1 MSSDPYSSGVHQPT
15 LAYYEANAPRFFE
28 DTRDVDLSPLY
39 EPFLSRLPS
48 GAHILDAG
56 CGSGRDSLY
65 FLDNGSYVISFD
77 ASEAMV
83 RLAAKHLGRPV
94 LRLAFDQV
102 GFEERFDGVWAC
114 ASLLHVPRRAMART
128 LSRLASSL
136 KRGGTLYASFRY
148 GDDEVV
154 RKGRLFTDYTE
165 EGFEGLLGALP
176 DLELV
181 RTWQTADLRP
191 HRAGTTWL
199 NTLSRRR

>member
-1 MSSDPYSSGVHQPT
+1 MSSDPYSSWVHRPT

-28 DTRDVDLSPLY
+28 ETCDVDMSPLY

-48 GAHILDAG
+48 EARILDAG

-65 FLDNGSYVISFD
+65 FLDNGYEVTSFD

-83 RLAAKHLGRPV
+83 RLATKHLGRPV

-102 GFEERFDGVWAC
+102 EFEERFDGVWAC
-114 ASLLHVPRRAMART
+114 ASLLHVPPRAMSRT

-148 GDDEVV
+148 GDNEVI
-154 RKGRLFTDYTE
+154 RNGRLFTDYTQ
-165 EGFEGLLGALP
+165 EGFERLLGVLP
-176 DLELV
+176 DLDLV

-191 HRAGTTWL
+191 HRADTTWL

>member
-1 MSSDPYSSGVHQPT
+1 MSSDPYSSGVHWPT
-15 LAYYEANAPRFFE
+15 LSYYEANAPRFFE
-28 DTRDVDLSPLY
+28 ETRDVNMSPLY
-39 EPFLSRLPS
+39 EPFLSRPRS

-65 FLDNGSYVISFD
+65 FLDNGYDVTSFD

-83 RLAAKHLGRPV
+83 RLAAKHLGQPV
-94 LRLAFDQV
+94 LRLVFDQV
-102 GFEERFDGVWAC
+102 GFEEHFDGVWAC

-128 LSRLASSL
+128 LGRLASSL

-148 GDDEVV
+148 GNGEVI
-154 RKGRLFTDYTE
+154 RNGRLFTDYTE
-165 EGFEGLLGALP
+165 EGFEALLGVLP

-181 RTWQTADLRP
+181 RTWRTADLRP
-191 HRAGTTWL
+191 EHADTTWL